1 MPVVIVTR
9 DRQLVDDDGYGK
21 NEPRENHIRL
31 QRKQVAVEIEV
42 VSRKMAV
49 AFEDANDHQPKHRR
63 HEEKAGNENPEDP
76 LQFFRG
82 FR

>member
-42 VSRKMAV
+42 VSRKMVV
-49 AFEDANDHQPKHRR
+49 AFEDANDHEPKHRR

-76 LQFFRG
+76 LQFFGG